1 MSWIVMLHGMYMG
14 CTWDLHGIYMGCTW
28 VTTTLTHT
36 VNRQVNRQIN
46 RHLGP
51 QLQVALDLVGLHQ
64 AFSPFTRRRSYSHE
78 STERRKAEDHPGVP
92 GVDLIVLK
100 DLKAHRHTA
109 ILSCFNRNLQ
119 AYGDWMR
126 LASIRALKLVTSR
139 LLVASSGV
147 LLTVFYVGFGL
158 VSW

>member
-1 MSWIVMLHGMYMG
+1 MPCHFNVMDCHATWDVHGM
-14 CTWDLHGIYMGCTW
+14 YMGCTW

-36 VNRQVNRQIN
+36 VNRQIN

-109 ILSCFNRNLQ
+109 ILLCFNRNLQ

-147 LLTVFYVGFGL
+147 LLTVFLCWLRAGIMAP
-158 VSW
+158 W